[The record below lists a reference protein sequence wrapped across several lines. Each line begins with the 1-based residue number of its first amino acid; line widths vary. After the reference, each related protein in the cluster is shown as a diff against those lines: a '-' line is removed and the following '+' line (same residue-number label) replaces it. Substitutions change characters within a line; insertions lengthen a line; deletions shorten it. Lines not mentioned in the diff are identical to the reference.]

1 MEFVLRAAYRCSM
14 TAPVATTASDAPRRR
29 GIELYYLAA
38 TPVFFLLDKFW
49 GISVRAAFL
58 DGLPAARYAYYGV
71 CFGCGI
77 WALKAPAKARLIGIA
92 ESSANIICLIF
103 SVMLTY
109 YDTVDKV
116 ANGDLTGSP
125 FGPQYALNLVFAA
138 STLAFSYF
146 RSGAGARA

>member
-1 MEFVLRAAYRCSM
+1 VSAALEP
-14 TAPVATTASDAPRRR
+14 AAPRRR

-38 TPVFFLLDKFW
+38 TPVFFLLDTVW

-58 DGLPAARYAYYGV
+58 DGWPAARYAYYGV

-77 WALKAPAKARLIGIA
+77 LAAKVPAKARLIGMA

-103 SVMLTY
+103 SVMVTY

-116 ANGDLTGSP
+116 ANGDLSGSP
-125 FGPQYALNLVFAA
+125 FGPQYAMNLVFAA
-138 STLAFSYF
+138 GMLALSYF
-146 RSGAGARA
+146 RSGAPA